1 MSVDPE
7 TGYVVAQVGGYDFE
21 TSSFNRAMQACRE
34 PGSAFKPIV
43 YSAAIDK
50 LDYTASTLIDDKPLV
65 FDDPENEMRWK
76 PNNAGE
82 SFRGEIPMRTCL
94 QDSINT
100 PAIRIAQAVGIRD
113 ILRNA
118 RRLGIRT
125 PLKKNWE
132 QP

>member
-1 MSVDPE
+1 MWSRRLAGTISRPVALIARCKHAASPE
-7 TGYVVAQVGGYDFE
+7 VPLSR
-21 TSSFNRAMQACRE
+21 SSIQR
-34 PGSAFKPIV
+34 P
-43 YSAAIDK
+43 
-50 LDYTASTLIDDKPLV
+50 STNSITPRVHLIDDKPLV

-125 PLKKNWE
+125 PLKKELAQPWE
-132 QP
+132 VPVQH